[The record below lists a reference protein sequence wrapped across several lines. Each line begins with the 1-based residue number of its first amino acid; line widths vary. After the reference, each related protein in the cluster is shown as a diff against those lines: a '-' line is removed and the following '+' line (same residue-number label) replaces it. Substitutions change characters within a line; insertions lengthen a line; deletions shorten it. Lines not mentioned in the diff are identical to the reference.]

1 MTAIDIE
8 GYRRASLDQWE
19 RSAGGWGAR
28 SGQMRRWTAPVSQW
42 MIEAISP
49 QPGQTVLELAAG
61 PGETGLLAA
70 EMVAPGGRVIVSDFA
85 EPMVDVARGR
95 ARELGVGNVDF
106 RTLNAESVD
115 LDAAS
120 VDAILCRWGFMLVAD
135 PAAALA
141 ESRRVL
147 RPGGRLALAAWD
159 DPAANPWAS
168 LLGAEVLRR
177 TGAPEPDPKAPGMF
191 SFAPPGRVE
200 RLLLDAG
207 FTEPQVQAL
216 HLEFDYAGFD
226 EWWAVSLDLAR
237 PLADLIAARG
247 AQEADEVRATMRDRL
262 ARYEQSDGRLVV
274 PMQPLVAAASA

>member
-1 MTAIDIE
+1 
-8 GYRRASLDQWE
+8 
-19 RSAGGWGAR
+19 
-28 SGQMRRWTAPVSQW
+28 
-42 MIEAISP
+42 
-49 QPGQTVLELAAG
+49 
-61 PGETGLLAA
+61 
-70 EMVAPGGRVIVSDFA
+70 
-85 EPMVDVARGR
+85 
-95 ARELGVGNVDF
+95 
-106 RTLNAESVD
+106 
-115 LDAAS
+115 
-120 VDAILCRWGFMLVAD
+120 
-135 PAAALA
+135 
-141 ESRRVL
+141 
-147 RPGGRLALAAWD
+147 
-159 DPAANPWAS
+159 
-168 LLGAEVLRR
+168 
-177 TGAPEPDPKAPGMF
+177 PEAPGMF

>member
-28 SGQMRRWTAPVSQW
+28 SGQMGRWTEPVSQW

-49 QPGQTVLELAAG
+49 QPGQAVLELAAG

-70 EMVAPGGRVIVSDFA
+70 ELVAPSGRVIVSDFA
-85 EPMVDVARGR
+85 ESMVDVARAR
-95 ARELGVGNVDF
+95 ARERGVENVDF
-106 RTLNAESVD
+106 RTLNAESLD

-120 VDAILCRWGFMLVAD
+120 VDAVLCRWGFMLVAD

-168 LLGAEVLRR
+168 LLGAEVRR
-177 TGAPEPDPKAPGMF
+177 RIGAPEPDPQAPGMF

-207 FTEPQVQAL
+207 FTEPRVQAL

-237 PLADLIAARG
+237 PLADLIDARG
-247 AQEADEVRATMRDRL
+247 TQEADEVRSTMRDQL